1 MTKRSQHT
9 MTEKDTLLY
18 CKSKIHSLFR
28 DTDVDKISIV
38 PTYDRTKSI
47 SDTEKNDKLFNYK
60 RPTAE
65 IIDKVGYLYLFPGK
79 DYVCHY
85 KKIYEQCGY
94 KVSVKTPTQAQTT
107 RALRSIFPSDIPS
120 CDIVLLG
127 YVEALAPGNKE
138 WQGNDDIKWK
148 TETINGQKIVFVG
161 VAFSYWGNIIYS
173 VVEVLSKYCSTLI
186 YVGKLGSLSP
196 DDTPNTTIATGDSSY
211 VDGSLITWD
220 NIFKNSPLTV
230 EGSHY
235 TLPSVLDETASWY
248 EESKDK
254 YRFVDP
260 EIGWAVKAAGD
271 FGLAFSYLHLVT
283 DNLSGLFNENLT
295 TEREDTVLRKRLQ
308 YVSIIRAILWHRIGI
323 EHSVSLFSEVLKAQQ
338 ARVDKGYMEP
348 LERNWK
354 ACLAFAYHTQ
364 EEAWEVVR
372 ELPRRQWKEQKVN
385 PEALLSEIVDTQI
398 QLLTTLAYAGFDE
411 QDLIDGVIAKL
422 HAHRPDWKK

>member
-1 MTKRSQHT
+1 MKDQLQHT
-9 MTEKDTLLY
+9 MTEKDTLTY

-28 DTDVDKISIV
+28 DTNIEKICIV
-38 PTYDRTKSI
+38 PAYDRIKTI

-65 IIDKVGYLYLFPGK
+65 IIDDTGYLYVFPGK
-79 DYVCHY
+79 DYVRHY
-85 KKIYEQCGY
+85 KKIYERCGY
-94 KVSVKTPTQAQTT
+94 KVTSKTPTQTQTT
-107 RALRSIFPSDIPS
+107 RALRNIFPADMPD
-120 CDIVLLG
+120 CDVVLLG
-127 YVEALAPGNKE
+127 YVEAFVPGAGE

-148 TETINGQKIVFVG
+148 LEMINGQKVVFVG

-173 VVEVLSKYCSTLI
+173 VVEMLAKYCSTII
-186 YVGKLGSLSP
+186 YASKLGSLSSS
-196 DDTPNTTIATGDSSY
+196 DIPNATIATGDSSY
-211 VDGSLITWD
+211 VDGSLITWN
-220 NIFKNSPLTV
+220 NIFKKSPLTV
-230 EGSHY
+230 EGAHY
-235 TLPSVLDETASWY
+235 TLPSVLDETAKWY
-248 EESKDK
+248 NESKDK

-260 EIGWAVKAAGD
+260 EIGWAAKAAND

-283 DNLSGLFNENLT
+283 DNLSGLFSENLT
-295 TEREDTVLRKRLQ
+295 TERESAVLKKRLQ
-308 YVSIIRAILWHRIGI
+308 YVSIMRAILWHRIGA
-323 EHSVSLFSEVLKAQQ
+323 EQSVSLFSEVLKAQQ
-338 ARVDKGYMEP
+338 SRVDKGYMEP

-411 QDLIDGVIAKL
+411 QDLIEGVIKKL
-422 HAHRPDWKK
+422 HANRPDWKK